1 MVISN
6 NKSTKKR
13 FKNTG
18 NTKTST
24 QKPPARQGNAKSQDG
39 QSTHQTSD
47 ARDIIERL
55 TVGEKCYQRGTSME
69 NRLAAQYYTTYCR
82 VNEVTTWST
91 NLEML
96 NLSRLFKD
104 VQTN

>member
-1 MVISN
+1 
-6 NKSTKKR
+6 
-13 FKNTG
+13 
-18 NTKTST
+18 
-24 QKPPARQGNAKSQDG
+24 
-39 QSTHQTSD
+39 
-47 ARDIIERL
+47 
-55 TVGEKCYQRGTSME
+55 ME

-104 VQTN
+104 VQTNKKTRVRFTL